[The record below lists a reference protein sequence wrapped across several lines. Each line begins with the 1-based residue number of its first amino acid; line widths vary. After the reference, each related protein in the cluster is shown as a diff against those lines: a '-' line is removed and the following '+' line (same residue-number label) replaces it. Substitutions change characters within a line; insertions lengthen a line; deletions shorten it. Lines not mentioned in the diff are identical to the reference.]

1 MEKFII
7 FKSVKTVIIFGII
20 FFSLTGC
27 NDSPTNDEESKPS
40 KPVELTMAEKCANVG
55 INEHLS
61 NYPSQLGLELHSYK
75 ITDEEPVGS
84 GDKPHGVTVYFVMD
98 FTFNGQRMQ
107 TPYAKFCTINY
118 GY

>member
-7 FKSVKTVIIFGII
+7 FKSVKIVIISGII

-27 NDSPTNDEESKPS
+27 NDTPPKEEES

-55 INEHLS
+55 ISEHLS
-61 NYPSQLGLELHSYK
+61 NYPSHLGLELHSYK
-75 ITDEEPVGS
+75 ITNEESVGS
-84 GDKPHGVTVYFVMD
+84 GDNPYGITVYFVMD
-98 FTFNGQRMQ
+98 FTFRGQRMQ
-107 TPYAKFCTINY
+107 TPYSKFCTIDY